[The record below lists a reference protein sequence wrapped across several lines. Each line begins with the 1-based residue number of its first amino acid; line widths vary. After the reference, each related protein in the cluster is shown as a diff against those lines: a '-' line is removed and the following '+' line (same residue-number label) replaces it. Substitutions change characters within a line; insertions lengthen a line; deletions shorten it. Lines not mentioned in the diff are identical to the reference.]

1 MENNLEIK
9 KLLGQRIKEL
19 RTKKGLTQDQLT
31 EKLNVGQRTLSKIE
45 RGNAFVSAETLAKL
59 LTALDVGIDELFNF
73 GYLQEKEAIK
83 DELIDAIKHE
93 KIDITTLYRIYKSL
107 K

>member
-83 DELIDAIKHE
+83 VELIDAIQQE
-93 KIDITTLYRIYKSL
+93 KIDIITLYRIYKSL

>member
-83 DELIDAIKHE
+83 VELIDAIQHE
-93 KIDITTLYRIYKSL
+93 KVDISIMYRIYKSL

>member
-83 DELIDAIKHE
+83 GELIDAIQHE
-93 KIDITTLYRIYKSL
+93 KIDIITLYRIYKSL